1 MDTQTPQR
9 EGEDAT
15 PGGTGTDPVVVRRS
29 GQGWQVGPEETA
41 DLTSAMVLA
50 DLLAADLG
58 APAAPPPGP
67 PAVPAGPAAVPP
79 GPAAGP
85 AHGPAVSHRAP
96 GAEADEAA
104 RLAVTVAQLEHA
116 LTARVRVEQA
126 IGVLA
131 ERHRLRP
138 RAAFDLLRNV
148 ARSRGQRVI
157 EIAEAV
163 VDSTSNPL
171 LPLPEELA
179 RKQLPPRKRGRSPR
193 HARAGEN
200 VGGSR

>member
-1 MDTQTPQR
+1 MDTQTPHA
-9 EGEDAT
+9 EGEDAA
-15 PGGTGTDPVVVRRS
+15 PDGMGTDPVVVRRS

-58 APAAPPPGP
+58 ARA
-67 PAVPAGPAAVPP
+67 PAGPPP
-79 GPAAGP
+79 
-85 AHGPAVSHRAP
+85 VSQRAR
-96 GAEADEAA
+96 GAEADDAA

-138 RAAFDLLRNV
+138 REAFDLLRNV
-148 ARSRGQRVI
+148 ARSSGQKVTG
-157 EIAEAV
+157 IAEAV

-179 RKQLPPRKRGRSPR
+179 RKQLPPRQRGRSPR
-193 HARAGEN
+193 HAPRGVREDGSLPRVRGDGSHREN
-200 VGGSR
+200 

>member
-1 MDTQTPQR
+1 MDAET
-9 EGEDAT
+9 T
-15 PGGTGTDPVVVRRS
+15 PGGDPELVLVRRS
-29 GQGWQVGPEETA
+29 GQGWRVGPEETA

-50 DLLAADLG
+50 DLLAGDLG
-58 APAAPPPGP
+58 SPAIPVVA
-67 PAVPAGPAAVPP
+67 
-79 GPAAGP
+79 PAAGP
-85 AHGPAVSHRAP
+85 SAASQGVQ
-96 GAEADEAA
+96 GGQGVEADEAA
-104 RLAVTVAQLEHA
+104 RLAVTVTQLEHA
-116 LTARVRVEQA
+116 LVARVRVEQA

-138 RAAFDLLRNV
+138 RQAFDLLRNV
-148 ARSRGQRVI
+148 ARTSGQKVN

-179 RKQLPPRKRGRSPR
+179 RKQPAPRRRGRSPR
-193 HARAGEN
+193 HAARSQEN

>member
-1 MDTQTPQR
+1 MNTETTRR
-9 EGEDAT
+9 EGGAAG
-15 PGGTGTDPVVVRRS
+15 PGPGEPVVVRRS
-29 GQGWQVGPEETA
+29 GQGWRVGPEETA

-58 APAAPPPGP
+58 APTPPP
-67 PAVPAGPAAVPP
+67 AGAA
-79 GPAAGP
+79 
-85 AHGPAVSHRAP
+85 H
-96 GAEADEAA
+96 EADEAA

-138 RAAFDLLRNV
+138 RQAFDLLRNV
-148 ARSRGQRVI
+148 ARSSGQKVLA
-157 EIAEAV
+157 IAEAV

-171 LPLPEELA
+171 LPLPAELA
-179 RKQLPPRKRGRSPR
+179 RKQLAPHQRGRSPR
-193 HARAGEN
+193 HVQRSPG
-200 VGGSR
+200 VPGGGVPPGR

>member
-1 MDTQTPQR
+1 MDAETTR
-9 EGEDAT
+9 RGDGDAAGE
-15 PGGTGTDPVVVRRS
+15 PVVVRRS
-29 GQGWQVGPEETA
+29 AQGWRVGPEETA

-58 APAAPPPGP
+58 SPAIPVTA
-67 PAVPAGPAAVPP
+67 
-79 GPAAGP
+79 PAAGP
-85 AHGPAVSHRAP
+85 PSPVS
-96 GAEADEAA
+96 EADEAA

-116 LTARVRVEQA
+116 LSARVRVEQA

-138 RAAFDLLRNV
+138 RQAFDLLRRV
-148 ARSRGQRVI
+148 ARSSGQKVI

-163 VDSTSNPL
+163 VDSASNPL

-179 RKQLPPRKRGRSPR
+179 RQQRPARRRGPSPR
-193 HARAGEN
+193 HVRAGQN
-200 VGGSR
+200 VNEPR

>member
-1 MDTQTPQR
+1 MDAETTQR
-9 EGEDAT
+9 RGEDAA
-15 PGGTGTDPVVVRRS
+15 PAGMGADPVVVRRS

-58 APAAPPPGP
+58 APTPPPAGP
-67 PAVPAGPAAVPP
+67 PAAT
-79 GPAAGP
+79 
-85 AHGPAVSHRAP
+85 
-96 GAEADEAA
+96 ETDEAA

-116 LTARVRVEQA
+116 LAARVRVEQA

-138 RAAFDLLRNV
+138 RQAFDLLRNV
-148 ARSRGQRVI
+148 ARSRGHKVTD
-157 EIAEAV
+157 IAEIV
-163 VDSTSNPL
+163 VDSASNPL

-179 RKQLPPRKRGRSPR
+179 RKQLAPRKRGQGPR
-193 HARAGEN
+193 HARPPGGIRGDGSPRGDTEN
-200 VGGSR
+200 VAAER

>member
-1 MDTQTPQR
+1 MGGETTRR
-9 EGEDAT
+9 EGEDVA
-15 PGGTGTDPVVVRRS
+15 PDGMSGDQVVVRRS
-29 GQGWQVGPEETA
+29 GQGWQVGQEQTA

-58 APAAPPPGP
+58 GPAPALVP
-67 PAVPAGPAAVPP
+67 PAGP
-79 GPAAGP
+79 GGQ
-85 AHGPAVSHRAP
+85 G
-96 GAEADEAA
+96 GQGGQGDEADEAA

-116 LTARVRVEQA
+116 LVARVRVEQA

-138 RAAFDLLRNV
+138 RQAFDLLRNV
-148 ARSRGQRVI
+148 ARSRGQKLTG
-157 EIAEAV
+157 IAEAV

-179 RKQLPPRKRGRSPR
+179 RQQLPPRQRGPSPR
-193 HARAGEN
+193 HSRTGEN